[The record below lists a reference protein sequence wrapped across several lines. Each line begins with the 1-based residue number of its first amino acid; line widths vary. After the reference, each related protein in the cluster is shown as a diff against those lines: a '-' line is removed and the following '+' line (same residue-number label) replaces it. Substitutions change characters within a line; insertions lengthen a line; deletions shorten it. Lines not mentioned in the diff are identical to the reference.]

1 MTVRPRAITCKQSQR
16 YGLNLE
22 EPVYGE
28 ILKDFHKREKAL
40 YNGNREMIGSKKLKN
55 KNYCCINVLRI

>member
-40 YNGNREMIGSKKLKN
+40 YNVNREMIGSKK
-55 KNYCCINVLRI
+55 